1 MGTYSYYASMSS
13 KLNNANASLSEIE
26 SWFPKFQEQ
35 QYKPTYVDVTKPTLR
50 SNDQLLDEF
59 GLDKDKYSLEGMQN
73 ALDTATYNAWGN
85 LQDSLT
91 SARDKTIK
99 TGAESFRSMNDTLQ
113 DRYGQGVEL
122 GITKQMTNTNLLST
136 MLGTSQANQQML
148 QNLDATI
155 GASSTNLQDS
165 LLANKEHAQEQYNS
179 LAEFLSKTAE
189 QIYKGEIKQSEA
201 EQKYNEAVTKA
212 ANKYA
217 QETEGLDTVYNYRI
231 ASLATS
237 IYDNNQK
244 QKAVVDKA
252 AQVAAASD
260 ELSARYI
267 DRARQNAQATINS
280 AGLLGYTVYATQNNY
295 ADLIKRYFN
304 SGGSDYDFENYIN
317 QIKNTQVR

>member
-1 MGTYSYYASMSS
+1 MSS

-73 ALDTATYNAWGN
+73 ALDTATYNAWDN
-85 LQDSLT
+85 LKDSLT

-99 TGAESFRSMNDTLQ
+99 TGAESFRSMQDTLQ
-113 DRYGQGVEL
+113 DRYDQGVEL
-122 GITKQMTNTNLLST
+122 GIAKQMTNTNLLST

-155 GASSTNLQDS
+155 GASSANLQDS

-201 EQKYNEAVTKA
+201 EQKYNEAVTQA

-217 QETEGLDTVYNYRI
+217 QSTYNLEENYNLSVGKL
-231 ASLATS
+231 ASS
-237 IYDNNQK
+237 IYKNNK
-244 QKAVVDKA
+244 QSKA
-252 AQVAAASD
+252 
-260 ELSARYI
+260 LI
-267 DRARQNAQATINS
+267 DRAAKVASTADEVAQAYVKAAERRAQATISS
-280 AGLLGYTVYATQNNY
+280 ASYSGYTVYTKSTDYSDILKQFFKYNSTIKD
-295 ADLIKRYFN
+295 ADSFIK
-304 SGGSDYDFENYIN
+304 SLKSVEASL
-317 QIKNTQVR
+317 